1 MPPAIESAT
10 GQPATGSQPVCN
22 PDLDIIIVSWN
33 TREFLV
39 KCLQSLQAALEPAS
53 GDSRRLAG
61 SPYRVRVMVVDNAS
75 SDHTAQ
81 MVRQDFSWVHLI
93 ENRENL
99 GFAHANNQAIRESCG
114 RFVLLLNCDT
124 VMHPGTLETLVTFLD
139 THPSAGAAG
148 ARLLNPD
155 GSVQPACHPMLTP
168 WREFWRLSFLDNVI
182 RKSTYGARIWK
193 ATAPLQVEVIKGAC
207 LLLRRQALDQVG
219 LLDESYFMYTEEV
232 DLCYRLAQAGWELW
246 WVPQAVVVHHGEGST
261 RQVAEQMYV
270 QLYRSKVQF
279 YRKFGGAEQANR
291 YKRLLRLAYGS
302 RLAATRL
309 VAPLSSSSAMR
320 ARTFGRLLAELPGM

>member
-1 MPPAIESAT
+1 MPPALESAT
-10 GQPATGSQPVCN
+10 GQPATGSLPACK
-22 PDLDIIIVSWN
+22 PDLDIIIVTWN

-39 KCLQSLQAALEPAS
+39 KCLRSLQAALEPAPDNS
-53 GDSRRLAG
+53 QRLAG
-61 SPYRVRVMVVDNAS
+61 SPYRARVLVVDNAS

-114 RFVLLLNCDT
+114 RFILLLNCDT

-139 THPSAGAAG
+139 TRPSAGAAG

-182 RKSTYGARIWK
+182 RQSTYGARTWK
-193 ATAPLQVEVIKGAC
+193 ASAPLQVEVIKGAC
-207 LLLRRQALDQVG
+207 LLLRREALDQVG

-232 DLCYRLAQAGWELW
+232 DLCYRLARTGWQLW
-246 WVPQAVVVHHGEGST
+246 WVPQTAVTHFGEASS
-261 RQVAEQMYV
+261 RQAARAMYV

-279 YRKFGGAEQANR
+279 YRKFGGDSRANCF
-291 YKRLLRLAYGS
+291 KRLVRLAYWP
-302 RLAATRL
+302 RL
-309 VAPLSSSSAMR
+309 VVAAIGAPLSHRLADQV
-320 ARTFGRLLAELPGM
+320 ATFRLLLSELPDM